1 MMQKLLK
8 KTIKMMKNQGK
19 NEENYEKTK
28 GYSLEAFGASLL
40 DEFEQQPKK
49 ISIGNYAQQKSVTH
63 TISYSMIHRE
73 HL

>member
-1 MMQKLLK
+1 ME
-8 KTIKMMKNQGK
+8 K

-49 ISIGNYAQQKSVTH
+49 ISIGNYA
-63 TISYSMIHRE
+63 
-73 HL
+73 